1 YQTSVH
7 LLTPYCSSPLIRN
20 VSSTPLERPSKS
32 YRNSCSCKGAFG
44 IPYTLL
50 LEVYNSTGSVS
61 NARAVSRTLNV
72 PRAFDLKSSPGPLI
86 DLGTDTW
93 AAAWTMRSQSL
104 AAAERDSRSP
114 TPPLTT
120 LRRLPFWC
128 DLSHSTFRRQPT
140 PLEKSSYMT
149 TACPAC
155 RR

>member
-20 VSSTPLERPSKS
+20 VSSTPLERPCKS

-44 IPYTLL
+44 MPCTLL

-86 DLGTDTW
+86 DLGTDNC

-104 AAAERDSRSP
+104 AAAERDSRSA
-114 TPPLTT
+114 TRPLTT
-120 LRRLPFWC
+120 NSDAPFWC
-128 DLSHSTFRRQPT
+128 SSTHST
-140 PLEKSSYMT
+140 
-149 TACPAC
+149 
-155 RR
+155 